1 MNNLNTMYMRPTY
14 FGVALSIRVRHP
26 IYNIM
31 TSSWKGKRDLLLNL
45 SQKQN

>member
-14 FGVALSIRVRHP
+14 LGVALSIRVSY

-31 TSSWKGKRDLLLNL
+31 TSSWKGKRDLSLNL
-45 SQKQN
+45 SKKQN